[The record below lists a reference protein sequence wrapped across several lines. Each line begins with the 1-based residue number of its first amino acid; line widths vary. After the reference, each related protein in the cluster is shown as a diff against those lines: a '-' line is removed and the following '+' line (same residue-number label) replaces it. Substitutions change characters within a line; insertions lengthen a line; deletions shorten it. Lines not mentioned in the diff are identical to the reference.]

1 MGLQPSWQ
9 HVHHSYEEDMA
20 QSGRKQRWTVPPSH
34 ARDLLLAAGQRP
46 GARDVSTAAHLLRRH
61 WGRCVFQRQSPKQS
75 GQRDSAWGSCA
86 SSTLPAVWSE
96 GHGAQTALLDET
108 GLQLRNHKVA
118 ANPGPWKTPIW
129 LVWFPLHSTPFTH
142 PVLVCSQD
150 TPYICSTQPI
160 SPYTPMLTLQNL
172 PCYILCQANLPLRE
186 ASVARTLHLGSVS
199 MFYFHPLTPCP
210 TVYLL
215 TLLQTPS
222 ISITSSSWP
231 HGLMSEVIVPSWE
244 HSTSQ
249 GGAASPPN
257 ASYCLDL
264 LPLG

>member
-86 SSTLPAVWSE
+86 SSTLPAVWAE

-118 ANPGPWKTPIW
+118 ANPGPWCGVVCISYSSKP
-129 LVWFPLHSTPFTH
+129 HSTFVKATRSKSW
-142 PVLVCSQD
+142 VGK
-150 TPYICSTQPI
+150 
-160 SPYTPMLTLQNL
+160 
-172 PCYILCQANLPLRE
+172 R
-186 ASVARTLHLGSVS
+186 HLFG
-199 MFYFHPLTPCP
+199 
-210 TVYLL
+210 
-215 TLLQTPS
+215 
-222 ISITSSSWP
+222 
-231 HGLMSEVIVPSWE
+231 
-244 HSTSQ
+244 
-249 GGAASPPN
+249 
-257 ASYCLDL
+257 
-264 LPLG
+264 